1 VLLKDFDYELPR
13 SAIALR
19 PAAPRDTARL
29 LIVAPHDGAP
39 FTEARVRDLPAFLSR
54 GHVMVLN
61 NTQVLPAE
69 LAAIPPP
76 RPRGGNA
83 PAVPIS
89 LTLLEPLSGGAWRGL
104 ARPARRLREG
114 DILVLGDDGEETVL
128 TVRGRGPA
136 GEVTVIAGG
145 SFTVEAIMENYG
157 AMPLPP
163 YVARVRPP
171 DCQDFSDYQTIY
183 AQKAGAVAA
192 PTAGLHFTR
201 ELMQRLETAGITTVF
216 VTLHTGAGTFLPVK
230 EEKIENHHIHAE
242 RCEISA
248 SAAEAINQARQK
260 GGRLIAVGTTSLRLL
275 ETAAR
280 EDGTIVPYCGST
292 SLFIKPG
299 HRFRSAELLLTNF
312 HLPKSTLF
320 MLVCAFSGTALMKNA
335 YAHAI
340 AAGFRFYSYG
350 DACLLHRAEGE
361 LR

>member
-29 LIVAPHDGAP
+29 LTVAAHDGEL
-39 FTEARVRDLPAFLSR
+39 FGEARVRDLPAFLRR
-54 GHVMVLN
+54 GDVMVFN
-61 NTQVLPAE
+61 NTKVLAAE
-69 LAAIPPP
+69 LSAI
-76 RPRGGNA
+76 RPSRDVNA
-83 PAVPIS
+83 PAVRVS
-89 LTLLEPLSGGAWRGL
+89 LTLLEPLDGGAWRGL

-114 DILVLGDDGEETVL
+114 DTLVLGDDREETVL
-128 TVRGRGPA
+128 TVKGRGPE
-136 GEVTVIAGG
+136 GEVSVISGG
-145 SFTVEAIMENYG
+145 SLTIEAIMEKHG

-163 YVARVRPP
+163 YVARVRPS
-171 DCQDFSDYQTIY
+171 DRQDFSDYQTVY

-201 ELMQRLETAGITTVF
+201 ELMQRLDEAGITTIF

-242 RCEISA
+242 SCEISPG
-248 SAAEAINQARQK
+248 AAEAINRARQK

-275 ETAAR
+275 ETAATD
-280 EDGTIVPYCGST
+280 DGTILPYRGRT

-320 MLVCAFSGTALMKNA
+320 MLVCAFSGTALMKQA
-335 YAHAI
+335 YTHAI

-350 DACLLHRAEGE
+350 DACLLHRAEGS
-361 LR
+361 LT

>member
-29 LIVAPHDGAP
+29 LTVAPQDGGLL
-39 FTEARVRDLPAFLSR
+39 TEARVRDLPAFLRR
-54 GHVMVLN
+54 GDVMVFN
-61 NTQVLPAE
+61 NTKVLPAE
-69 LAAIPPP
+69 LSAI
-76 RPRGGNA
+76 RPSRELNA
-83 PAVPIS
+83 PAVPVS
-89 LTLLEPLSGGAWRGL
+89 LTLLEPLHGGAWRAL

-114 DILVLGDDGEETVL
+114 DILVLSDAGKETAL
-128 TVRGRGPA
+128 TVKAKGPE

-145 SFTVEAIMENYG
+145 GLTIEAAMAKHG

-163 YVARVRPP
+163 YVARARPS
-171 DCQDFSDYQTIY
+171 DDQDFSDYQTVY

-192 PTAGLHFTR
+192 PTAGLHFTP
-201 ELMQRLETAGITTVF
+201 ELMQRLEEAGIATVF
-216 VTLHTGAGTFLPVK
+216 VTLHTGPGTFLPVK
-230 EEKIENHHIHAE
+230 EEKIENHHIHSE
-242 RCEISA
+242 RCEVSA
-248 SAAEAINQARQK
+248 RAAEAIDKARQK
-260 GGRLIAVGTTSLRLL
+260 GGRIIAVGTTSLRLL

-280 EDGTIVPYCGST
+280 DDGTIAPYRGST

-299 HRFRSAELLLTNF
+299 HCFRSAELLLTNF

-320 MLVCAFSGTALMKNA
+320 MLVCAFSGTALMKRA

-350 DACLLHRAEGE
+350 DACLLYRAEGE
-361 LR
+361 LP

>member
-13 SAIALR
+13 SSIALR

-29 LIVAPHDGAP
+29 LTVAPHAEEP
-39 FTEARVRDLPAFLSR
+39 FAEARVRELPGLLRR
-54 GHVMVLN
+54 GDVMVFN
-61 NTQVLPAE
+61 NTKVLPAQ
-69 LAAIPPP
+69 LSAI
-76 RPRGGNA
+76 RPSRDANA
-83 PAVPIS
+83 PAVTVS
-89 LTLLEPLSGGAWRGL
+89 LTLLEPLHSGAWKAL

-114 DILVLGDDGEETVL
+114 DILVPGKDGQETALVVTGKGPEGEI
-128 TVRGRGPA
+128 TVA
-136 GEVTVIAGG
+136 AGG
-145 SFTVEAIMENYG
+145 NLPVEAVMEKHG

-163 YVARVRPP
+163 YVARVRPS
-171 DCQDFSDYQTIY
+171 DSQDFSDYQTVY
-183 AQKAGAVAA
+183 AQKSGAVAA
-192 PTAGLHFTR
+192 PTAGLHFTG
-201 ELMQRLETAGITTVF
+201 ELLQGLNAAGITTVF

-230 EEKIENHHIHAE
+230 DEQIENHHIHAE
-242 RCEISA
+242 QCEISA
-248 SAAEAINQARQK
+248 SAAEAINQARKK

-280 EDGTIVPYCGST
+280 ADGTIAPYCGST

-320 MLVCAFSGTALMKNA
+320 MLVCAFSGTALMKKA

-350 DACLLHRAEGE
+350 DACLLYRAEGE
-361 LR
+361 QP